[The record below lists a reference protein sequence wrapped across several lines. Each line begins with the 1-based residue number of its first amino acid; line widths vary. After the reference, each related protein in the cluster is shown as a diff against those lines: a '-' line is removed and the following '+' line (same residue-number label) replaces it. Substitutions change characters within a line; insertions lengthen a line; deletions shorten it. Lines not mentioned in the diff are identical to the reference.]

1 MKFAKVVVNE
11 LHAICMPLSLND
23 STVLSAQVTRV
34 LCGQPCNAVHARHYN
49 SSPFFYTHHKFSN
62 FSIFLITERYDT

>member
-23 STVLSAQVTRV
+23 STVLSSQVTRV
-34 LCGQPCNAVHARHYN
+34 LYVASRVMPYMLAIRIPLH
-49 SSPFFYTHHKFSN
+49 SSIHIINLVIFPFF
-62 FSIFLITERYDT
+62 